1 VGLREREKVD
11 VVIGKKERGSSVDV
25 PMRSSP
31 PGMSSLLGAWASRG
45 VSGGVSMPF
54 SRGTSSILLGLSSS
68 LLGAVVSVVVTGAV
82 GDDGTGTGWP
92 PPKK

>member
-1 VGLREREKVD
+1 M
-11 VVIGKKERGSSVDV
+11 VIGKKERGRSEDV
-25 PMRSSP
+25 PIRSSP
-31 PGMSSLLGAWASRG
+31 PGMLLSPPDVCASRG
-45 VSGGVSMPF
+45 VSGGVSMPC
-54 SRGTSSILLGLSSS
+54 SRGVSSILLGVSSI

>member
-1 VGLREREKVD
+1 VWKIRARRTFYMVLLGVGK
-11 VVIGKKERGSSVDV
+11 GKKSIYI
-25 PMRSSP
+25 PIRSSP
-31 PGMSSLLGAWASRG
+31 PGMFASCG

-54 SRGTSSILLGLSSS
+54 SRGVSSI

-82 GDDGTGTGWP
+82 GSDGTGIGWA